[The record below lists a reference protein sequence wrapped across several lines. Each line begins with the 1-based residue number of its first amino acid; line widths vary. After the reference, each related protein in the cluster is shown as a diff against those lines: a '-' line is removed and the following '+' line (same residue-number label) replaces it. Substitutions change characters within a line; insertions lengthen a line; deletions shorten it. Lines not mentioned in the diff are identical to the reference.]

1 MIKSIRSRW
10 TGYVARMK
18 EGRSVLTGKS
28 IGKKPLG
35 RHGSRCE
42 DNVKMNPIEIGEFI
56 ELRTGTTGGP
66 LLMRY

>member
-1 MIKSIRSRW
+1 
-10 TGYVARMK
+10 MK